1 MKTTCQIETLGPSF
15 VRVDGVPMAP
25 PDVRKNFVQTLKD
38 ASAPVI
44 ESCVPCP
51 KKCGME
57 SIEFEMLTGCAS
69 MCKHT

>member
-1 MKTTCQIETLGPSF
+1 MKTTRQIETLGPSF

-44 ESCVPCP
+44 DLSHVSHVPKNVEWSLSSSRC
-51 KKCGME
+51 
-57 SIEFEMLTGCAS
+57 
-69 MCKHT
+69 